1 MQRLKANSSAEL
13 ITIER
18 MVTLTNALIEL
29 QRELIEYLD
38 YTGFEITSAKRD
50 FDELLVALASWVQQR
65 ERLRQILAE
74 REVARGVV
82 ERAS

>member
-74 REVARGVV
+74 REVGRGVV

>member
-1 MQRLKANSSAEL
+1 MQRLKTNSSVEL

-38 YTGFEITSAKRD
+38 YTGFEMTSAKRD

>member
-65 ERLRQILAE
+65 ERLRQILAD
-74 REVARGVV
+74 REVA
-82 ERAS
+82 

>member
-1 MQRLKANSSAEL
+1 MQGLKVNSSAEL

-50 FDELLVALASWVQQR
+50 FDELLVALATWVQQR

>member
-50 FDELLVALASWVQQR
+50 FDELLVALARWVQQR

>member
-38 YTGFEITSAKRD
+38 YTGIEITSAKRD

-74 REVARGVV
+74 CEVARGVV

>member
-74 REVARGVV
+74 RDVARGVV

>member
-50 FDELLVALASWVQQR
+50 FEELLVALASWVQQR

>member
-29 QRELIEYLD
+29 QRELIEHLD

-50 FDELLVALASWVQQR
+50 FDELLVVLASWVQQR

>member
-1 MQRLKANSSAEL
+1 MQRLKAHSSAEL

-50 FDELLVALASWVQQR
+50 FDELLVALARWVQQR

>member
-38 YTGFEITSAKRD
+38 YSGFEITSAKRD
-50 FDELLVALASWVQQR
+50 FDELLVALAMWVQQR

>member
-1 MQRLKANSSAEL
+1 MQRLKTNSSVEL

-50 FDELLVALASWVQQR
+50 FEELLVALASWVQQR

>member
-38 YTGFEITSAKRD
+38 HTGFEITPAKRD

>member
-1 MQRLKANSSAEL
+1 MQRANSSSL
-13 ITIER
+13 VTIER
-18 MVTLTNALIEL
+18 MITLTNALIEL
-29 QRELIEYLD
+29 QRELIEHLA

-65 ERLRQILAE
+65 ERVRQILAE

>member
-1 MQRLKANSSAEL
+1 MQRLKAHSSAEL

-38 YTGFEITSAKRD
+38 YTGFEITYAKRD
-50 FDELLVALASWVQQR
+50 FDELLVALARWVQQR

-74 REVARGVV
+74 REVAQGVV

>member
-29 QRELIEYLD
+29 QRELIEHLD

>member
-38 YTGFEITSAKRD
+38 HTGFEITSAKRD
-50 FDELLVALASWVQQR
+50 FDELLVALATWVQQR

>member
-1 MQRLKANSSAEL
+1 MQRLKTNSSAEL

-74 REVARGVV
+74 RDVARGVV

>member
-1 MQRLKANSSAEL
+1 MQRLKAHSSAEL

-38 YTGFEITSAKRD
+38 STGFEITSAKRD
-50 FDELLVALASWVQQR
+50 FDELLVALARWVQQR